1 MAGRPSVL
9 ALLALL
15 AAQGRVAAAPGSPAP
30 ILDSRLSRG
39 VRSAVERSFP
49 LAHQRIGGYRACGG
63 LFARLGAEGTSRMAA
78 TSYHPAT
85 PEKQRRHCRGT
96 THAFTRVGDT
106 RVALCP
112 SCRTAQEDRG
122 RPHPDPRGPALR
134 GTDRV
139 PGRPRGPRLRG
150 HHAHGDGGLR
160 PLLTGPLTPAR

>member
-63 LFARLGAEGTSRMAA
+63 LFARLGAEGTARMAA

-112 SCRTAQEDRG
+112 SFG
-122 RPHPDPRGPALR
+122 
-134 GTDRV
+134 
-139 PGRPRGPRLRG
+139 RLRRTEAALILIHEALHSAG
-150 HHAHGDGGLR
+150 QTEFPADPAAPDSVGITRMVMAACGLF
-160 PLLTGPLTPAR
+160 